1 MAEPSL
7 SIDPSDPLPVY
18 AQIERGMSLL
28 VAGGH
33 WAPEGQVPSVREL
46 AVRLRVNPLTVQKAY
61 RLLIE
66 QGVLVSR
73 PGAGVFVA
81 KRQPASA
88 EPRGMAEEVLA
99 EAVEKART
107 LGLRDDEIHRIV
119 EGSLHLTRR

>member
-1 MAEPSL
+1 MADPPL
-7 SIDPSDPLPVY
+7 SIDPDDPLPVY
-18 AQIERGMSLL
+18 AQIERGLSLL

-33 WAPEGQVPSVREL
+33 WAPEERVPSVREL

-61 RLLIE
+61 RLLIV

-88 EPRGMAEEVLA
+88 DPRGMAEEVLA

-107 LGLRDDEIHRIV
+107 LGLRDDAIQRIV
-119 EGSLHLTRR
+119 ENSLHLTRR

>member
-1 MAEPSL
+1 VAEPSL
-7 SIDPSDPLPVY
+7 SIDPDDPLPVY

-33 WAPEGQVPSVREL
+33 WAPEERVPSVREM

-61 RLLIE
+61 RLLID

-88 EPRGMAEEVLA
+88 DPRGMAEEVLS
-99 EAVEKART
+99 EAIEKART
-107 LGLRDDEIHRIV
+107 LGLPDDEIHRIV
-119 EGSLHLTRR
+119 ENSLHLTRR

>member
-7 SIDPSDPLPVY
+7 SIDPDDPLPVY

-33 WAPEGQVPSVREL
+33 WAPEERVPSVREM

-61 RLLIE
+61 RLLID

-88 EPRGMAEEVLA
+88 DPRGMAEEVLS
-99 EAVEKART
+99 EAIEKART
-107 LGLRDDEIHRIV
+107 LGLPDDEIHRIV
-119 EGSLHLTRR
+119 ENSLHLTRR